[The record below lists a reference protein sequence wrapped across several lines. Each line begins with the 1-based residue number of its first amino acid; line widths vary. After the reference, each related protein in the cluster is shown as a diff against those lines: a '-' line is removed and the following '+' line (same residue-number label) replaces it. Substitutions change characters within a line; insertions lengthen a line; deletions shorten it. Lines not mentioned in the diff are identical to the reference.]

1 MGLFDNLKNSLKN
14 EVNKAVQNASNKTEN
29 IVFSKLPDTL
39 EEFKALPQA
48 AMATPFDTAAMTV
61 LALCFYPKDKD
72 LSLAML
78 DFLQRPRT
86 DERNG

>member
-48 AMATPFDTAAMTV
+48 
-61 LALCFYPKDKD
+61 CFFRDINMRYLIAFEMF
-72 LSLAML
+72 LSKRQRKFLVML
-78 DFLQRPRT
+78 FC
-86 DERNG
+86 